1 MSGRIAAVIMVA
13 VAPAVVVSSCGAS
26 TSMDGGSLDAGPA
39 DSGLADG
46 GDSRQPDAGGSFVQG
61 PHAPLPLIPFGGG
74 ALIAAPEIVTITFQG
89 DSRADTVE
97 AFGDWVATSDWLAL
111 VGADYG
117 VGKGHHLKKLRVPFS
132 APSSLTDADVQT
144 MIEGWIQDGGVPA
157 PPSPT
162 SDIIYVVYFP
172 TTTVIDAGTLT
183 IGCGQFGDS
192 YHSSAEASPS
202 RFAYAV
208 VLGCP
213 WASFNAEQAA
223 EIVASHELIEAMT
236 NPYAAT
242 EPGFA
247 ITDPNSPWAF
257 LGGETADF
265 CSGLS
270 IADAGSGFA
279 AQTVW
284 SNSRADAG
292 LSPCIPSTGLPYF
305 NTTASA
311 DVLPV
316 AAQGSVAFPLQ
327 GWSEGPTPAWR
338 LAATPIAGDLA
349 PSLSFDRTSIANGG
363 TAMLTVTAPPGAAHG
378 SYSVIAILS
387 SVEANPFNGPL
398 TWWVVGVYVP

>member
-1 MSGRIAAVIMVA
+1 LDA
-13 VAPAVVVSSCGAS
+13 GAE
-26 TSMDGGSLDAGPA
+26 DAGPA

-46 GDSRQPDAGGSFVQG
+46 GDAGLPDGGGSFVEG
-61 PHAPLPLIPFGGG
+61 PHAALPIIPFGGG
-74 ALIAAPEIVTITFQG
+74 ALIAAPEIVTVTFQG
-89 DSRADTVE
+89 DARAGTVE
-97 AFGDWVATSDWLAL
+97 AFGDWVATSDWLAT
-111 VGADYG
+111 VGADYS
-117 VGKGHHLKKLRVPFS
+117 VGKGHHLKKVRIPS
-132 APSSLTDADVQT
+132 PAPSSLTDADVQT

-157 PPSPT
+157 PT
-162 SDIIYVVYFP
+162 SDIIYLVYFP
-172 TTTVIDAGTLT
+172 TTTVIDAGLT

-192 YHSSAEASPS
+192 YHSSAAVSMS

-213 WASFNAEQAA
+213 WASFSAEQAA
-223 EIVASHELIEAMT
+223 EIVASHELVEAMT
-236 NPYAAT
+236 NPYAAAQA
-242 EPGFA
+242 GFA

-305 NTTASA
+305 NATASA

-327 GWSEGPTPAWR
+327 GWSDGPTPAWR

-349 PSLSFDRTSIANGG
+349 PSLSFDKTSIANGG
-363 TAMLTVTAPPGAAHG
+363 IATLTVTAPPGAAHG

-387 SVEANPFNGPL
+387 SIEANPFSGPL